1 MKNWEKDIL
10 LLNQMGISTFDNID
24 VEVINYLQNLINNK
38 ENLQDKNAELAGHI
52 NDERGLKATSR
63 FSNYICQHIFH
74 HPITNSQLN
83 KINFLNKNL
92 PIFVDEMWINF
103 QKKHEFNPLHIHSG
117 IFSFIIFMKI
127 PYNLID
133 EDKFFPNMK
142 EEPSTSRLCFIICK
156 PDGGIRDIKCNVD
169 ESYLHKMLIFP
180 ANYNH
185 LVYPFFTS
193 DEERITI
200 SGNIKIDA
208 TGVVQIL
215 PNKNNN
221 E

>member
-1 MKNWEKDIL
+1 MKNWEKDIV
-10 LLNQMGISTFDNID
+10 LLNQIGVATFDNVD
-24 VEVINYLQNLINNK
+24 VEVINYLQNLIDNR
-38 ENLQDKNAELAGHI
+38 ENLQNHMSELAGHI
-52 NDERGLKATSR
+52 KNERSLKATSH
-63 FSNYICQHIFH
+63 FSNYICKLIFDN
-74 HPITNSQLN
+74 PITNFHLST
-83 KINFLNKNL
+83 INFLNKDL
-92 PIFVDEMWINF
+92 PIFVDSVWINF

-133 EDKFFPNMK
+133 EDKFFPDTK
-142 EEPSTSRLCFIICK
+142 DQPSTSRLCFVISK
-156 PDGGIRDIKCNVD
+156 PNGSIRDIKCNVD

-215 PNKNNN
+215 PNKNV
-221 E
+221 

>member
-1 MKNWEKDIL
+1 MKNWEKDIV
-10 LLNQMGISTFDNID
+10 LLNQIDIATFDNID

-38 ENLQDKNAELAGHI
+38 ESLQDKTDKLAGHI
-52 NDERGLKATSR
+52 KDERGIKATSS
-63 FSNYICQHIFH
+63 FSNYICKLIFNNA
-74 HPITNSQLN
+74 ITNFHLST
-83 KINFLNKNL
+83 INFLNKDL

-142 EEPSTSRLCFIICK
+142 QKPAASRLCFIVTK
-156 PDGGIRDIKCNVD
+156 PNGGICDIRCNVD

-193 DEERITI
+193 DKERITI
-200 SGNIKIDA
+200 SGNVKFLV
-208 TGVVQIL
+208 G
-215 PNKNNN
+215 
-221 E
+221 

>member
-1 MKNWEKDIL
+1 MKNWEKDIIA
-10 LLNQMGISTFDNID
+10 LNEIGVTTFDSVDI
-24 VEVINYLQNLINNK
+24 ETINYLQNLIDNK
-38 ENLQDKNAELAGHI
+38 ETLQNQTDKLAGHI
-52 NDERGLKATSR
+52 KDERGLKAHPY
-63 FSNYICQHIFH
+63 FSNYICKLIFDS
-74 HPITNSQLN
+74 PLTNFHLS
-83 KINFLNKNL
+83 KIKILNKNL

-103 QKKHEFNPLHIHSG
+103 QKKHEFNPLHNHSG

-133 EDKFFPNMK
+133 EDKFFPNLK
-142 EEPSTSRLCFIICK
+142 QKSATSRLCFIVSK
-156 PDGGIRDIKCNVD
+156 PDGGIQNIKCNVD

-200 SGNIKIDA
+200 SGNIRFNA
-208 TGVVQIL
+208 T
-215 PNKNNN
+215 
-221 E
+221 

>member
-1 MKNWEKDIL
+1 MKNWEKDIV

-38 ENLQDKNAELAGHI
+38 ENLQNKNDKLAGHI
-52 NDERGLKATSR
+52 KDERGLKATSR
-63 FSNYICQHIFH
+63 FSNYICEHLFNN
-74 HPITNSQLN
+74 PITNFQLN

-133 EDKFFPNMK
+133 EDKFFSNIK
-142 EEPSTSRLCFIICK
+142 DVSIATSRLCFVVCK
-156 PDGGIRDIKCNVD
+156 PDGGITDIKCNVD

-193 DEERITI
+193 NEERITI
-200 SGNIKIDA
+200 SGNIRFNA
-208 TGVVQIL
+208 TGVVEIL
-215 PNKNNN
+215 PNKNV
-221 E
+221 